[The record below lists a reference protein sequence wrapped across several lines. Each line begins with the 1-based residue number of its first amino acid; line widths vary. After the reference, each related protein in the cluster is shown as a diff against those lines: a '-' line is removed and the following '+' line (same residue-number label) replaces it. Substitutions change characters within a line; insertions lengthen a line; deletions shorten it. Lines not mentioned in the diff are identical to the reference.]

1 MKVRNGDMLITLAGK
16 ENKRFQEIPDHQKE
30 IMVFSQPESVHLRF
44 YDEKMAEPKIV
55 MNADSFSHIQY
66 TQVLNPQ
73 SKVLCSRRKR
83 VIVFMSSEDQ

>member
-55 MNADSFSHIQY
+55 MNADSLLPHPIHSGVKPPIKSS
-66 TQVLNPQ
+66 VQ
-73 SKVLCSRRKR
+73 SQKKCDR
-83 VIVFMSSEDQ
+83 IHVF